1 MGSGHGPQTLPHEI
15 IGTRDLTGWTVI
27 VTGGYAGIGLVTTRT
42 LANAG
47 ATVVVAGRSPDK
59 ARNTTNG
66 IPRVELET
74 LDLFEPASVDAFAER
89 FLASG
94 RPIHALV
101 NNAGIM
107 APPLARDRRG
117 FEAQFVT
124 NHLGHFQLTARLWP
138 ALVKANGAR
147 VVSLSSRAHALG
159 GIDFDDPGFVR
170 RPYDK
175 HKAYAESKTANA
187 LFAVGLD
194 ARGARDGVR
203 AFSVHPG
210 TIVTELARSIPE
222 EELRAALEHYP
233 DLKFD
238 APERGALTSLWCA
251 VSPQLAGMGG
261 VYCEDVDIAS
271 AVDGGSPLTPG
282 VRPWATD
289 AALADRLWTSSE
301 EWTGARF
308 GL

>member
-1 MGSGHGPQTLPHEI
+1 MPHEI
-15 IGTRDLTGWTVI
+15 LGMRDVSGWTVI
-27 VTGGYAGIGLVTTRT
+27 VTGGYAGIGLVTTQT

-59 ARNTTNG
+59 AKNATKGLR
-66 IPRVELET
+66 RVELET
-74 LDLFEPASVDAFAER
+74 VDLFEPDSIDAFAER

-94 RPIHALV
+94 RPLHALV

-117 FEAQFVT
+117 FEAQFAT

-138 ALVKANGAR
+138 ALAKANGAR

-159 GIDFDDPGFVR
+159 GVDFDDPGFVR
-170 RPYDK
+170 RPYDR
-175 HKAYAESKTANA
+175 HQAYAESKTANA
-187 LFAVGLD
+187 LFAVALD

-210 TIVTELARSIPE
+210 TIATELARSIPE
-222 EELRAALEHYP
+222 EELRATLERFP
-233 DLKFD
+233 DLAFE

-251 VSPQLAGMGG
+251 VSPQLDGMGG

-271 AVDGGSPLTPG
+271 AVEGGSPFTPG

-301 EWTGARF
+301 EWTGTRF
-308 GL
+308 GF